1 MGQGARIS
9 RLEVRRLPHFMTDQT
24 PKCQTDGHQV
34 NNKGGKP
41 YLQHSAST
49 TPGGRSYRT
58 FSKEPYQRYN
68 PKARPQ
74 NQGFTKVER
83 PFQPGPPRGG
93 TPTKTTVLIPLDT
106 HFNGSSVHFFNLLLS
121 FTLPQPQAYYIRR
134 PLTQRAHRQQVT
146 LVTKPPILT
155 SERRDHICSLKQ
167 FISLRQ
173 HRFTTLG
180 AYCDC
185 LGVLRHLLHRAYFSI
200 FTPLPHHAQS
210 V

>member
-1 MGQGARIS
+1 MPVP
-9 RLEVRRLPHFMTDQT
+9 L
-24 PKCQTDGHQV
+24 
-34 NNKGGKP
+34 
-41 YLQHSAST
+41 
-49 TPGGRSYRT
+49 PGGRSYRT
-58 FSKEPYQRYN
+58 FSKEPYQKYN

-74 NQGFTKVER
+74 NQRFTKVER
-83 PFQPGPPRGG
+83 QFQPGPPRGG
-93 TPTKTTVLIPLDT
+93 TPTKTTVLIPLDA
-106 HFNGSSVHFFNLLLS
+106 HFNGSSVHFSTF
-121 FTLPQPQAYYIRR
+121 YYHSHLHSLRR
-134 PLTQRAHRQQVT
+134 TVRVGHSLRELTGQQVT

-185 LGVLRHLLHRAYFSI
+185 LGVLRHRLHCGYFSI

>member
-1 MGQGARIS
+1 
-9 RLEVRRLPHFMTDQT
+9 MTDQT

-106 HFNGSSVHFFNLLLS
+106 HFNGSSVHFS
-121 FTLPQPQAYYIRR
+121 TYYY
-134 PLTQRAHRQQVT
+134 H
-146 LVTKPPILT
+146 
-155 SERRDHICSLKQ
+155 SH
-167 FISLRQ
+167 FHSLRRTIFVG
-173 HRFTTLG
+173 HS
-180 AYCDC
+180 
-185 LGVLRHLLHRAYFSI
+185 LRELTGNRSHLLQNHQSSPVKGATISAVSNNSFHCDN
-200 FTPLPHHAQS
+200 TGLPHLEPTVTA
-210 V
+210 